1 MKAEHCTLCELEVPD
16 PPITHSEVDGVFCC
30 SGCLHVY
37 KLLQNMEGE
46 QAEQLRR
53 QTIQKRRSEQ
63 EQDPLPDDYNEAFFK
78 VDGMHCSTCESFV
91 ETLANRQDGIYKSE
105 ASYASEMIKVYYNSK
120 AVTAES
126 LPGRLSKLG
135 YNVKPVDSSEKNKQL
150 DELARIIIGGFFGI
164 IGLLLYVLFLYP
176 TYLGGGGIVPL
187 TESEKLFFVSNIF
200 VMTSFVLGYT
210 GFPILRGAW
219 VSLSVL
225 KPNMDLLITI
235 AAVSAYLYS
244 VGALLTGSSEV
255 YFDVTM
261 AIVLVVSI
269 GNYYE
274 KKIRAGKH
282 DLLEKLTEKRIQ
294 QARVIQNGTSK
305 QTAVENLNPGDR
317 ILVKAGER
325 IPIDGTV
332 VDGKGV
338 VNEAL
343 MTGESIPVSKNMG
356 DSVLSGTILTQNA
369 LTIEI
374 GDKVESTIDN
384 LMRIMWNIQSSRPG
398 QQRLADRIAAWF
410 VPAVI
415 LLGII
420 TFSYHMISGA
430 TATESMLS
438 SLAVLI
444 VSCPCA
450 LGLATPLA
458 IASGIRSGLE
468 HDIIFKTA
476 AVFEEQ
482 MDTATV
488 AFDKTGTL
496 TTGTMQ
502 LLDDGD
508 HEQALRYAAQLE
520 QYASHPIAEPIAAYK
535 SNEQGIEDFTSHS
548 TGISGQVDGKRIFVG
563 QPEWISNQLHITE
576 NQWAKINAS
585 RNEGNVPVAVGWNG
599 QVESILV
606 VGDQIRPEASNIV
619 KNLQAAGK
627 KVAIITGDSKQ
638 AGDAIRRKL
647 TPDFLFTET
656 RPDSKSN
663 IIEELRKFGRIAMI
677 GDGSNDAPALAKA
690 DLGIAFGNLT
700 AIAADSA
707 HVVIP
712 RERLSLIPA
721 AFHAI
726 KLTKNRIRQNLG
738 WAFLYNIIT
747 IPLAIAGAINP
758 LFAAVAMATSSL
770 LVVGNSSRD
779 MNLVANEFHS

>member
-1 MKAEHCTLCELEVPD
+1 
-16 PPITHSEVDGVFCC
+16 
-30 SGCLHVY
+30 
-37 KLLQNMEGE
+37 
-46 QAEQLRR
+46 
-53 QTIQKRRSEQ
+53 
-63 EQDPLPDDYNEAFFK
+63 
-78 VDGMHCSTCESFV
+78 
-91 ETLANRQDGIYKSE
+91 
-105 ASYASEMIKVYYNSK
+105 
-120 AVTAES
+120 
-126 LPGRLSKLG
+126 
-135 YNVKPVDSSEKNKQL
+135 
-150 DELARIIIGGFFGI
+150 
-164 IGLLLYVLFLYP
+164 
-176 TYLGGGGIVPL
+176 
-187 TESEKLFFVSNIF
+187 
-200 VMTSFVLGYT
+200 
-210 GFPILRGAW
+210 
-219 VSLSVL
+219 
-225 KPNMDLLITI
+225 
-235 AAVSAYLYS
+235 
-244 VGALLTGSSEV
+244 
-255 YFDVTM
+255 
-261 AIVLVVSI
+261 
-269 GNYYE
+269 
-274 KKIRAGKH
+274 
-282 DLLEKLTEKRIQ
+282 
-294 QARVIQNGTSK
+294 
-305 QTAVENLNPGDR
+305 
-317 ILVKAGER
+317 
-325 IPIDGTV
+325 
-332 VDGKGV
+332 
-338 VNEAL
+338 
-343 MTGESIPVSKNMG
+343 
-356 DSVLSGTILTQNA
+356 
-369 LTIEI
+369 
-374 GDKVESTIDN
+374 
-384 LMRIMWNIQSSRPG
+384 MWNIQSSRPG

-535 SNEQGIEDFTSHS
+535 SNEHGIEDFTSHS

>member
-1 MKAEHCTLCELEVPD
+1 MTSEPCTLCELETPD
-16 PPITHSEVDGVFCC
+16 PPITDSDVDGIFCC
-30 SGCLHVY
+30 SGCLQVY

-46 QAEQLRR
+46 QAKQIRR
-53 QTIQKRRSEQ
+53 QTIQKRHNNQ
-63 EQDPLPDDYNEAFFK
+63 EEVALPEDCEEAFFR
-78 VDGMHCSTCESFV
+78 VNGMHCSTCESFV
-91 ETLANRQDGIYKSE
+91 ETLADRQDGIYKSE
-105 ASYASEMIKVYYNSK
+105 ASYASEMIKVYYDPTTIK
-120 AVTAES
+120 PDT
-126 LPGRLSKLG
+126 LPDKLSKLG
-135 YNVKPVDSSEKNKQL
+135 YKVKPIGSSEKEDQL
-150 DELARIIIGGFFGI
+150 NEVARITIGGFFGI

-176 TYLGGGGIVPL
+176 IYLGGSGMVPL
-187 TESEKLFFVSNIF
+187 TASEKLFFVANIF
-200 VMTSFVLGYT
+200 VMTTFVLLYT

-225 KPNMDLLITI
+225 KPNMDLLISI

-244 VGALLTGSSEV
+244 VGALLSGSSEV

-274 KKIRAGKH
+274 KKIKSGKQ
-282 DLLEKLTEKRIQ
+282 DLLENLTRKQIQ
-294 QARVIQNGTSK
+294 HARLLQNGETK
-305 QTAVENLNPGDR
+305 EIAIEDLNPGDLV
-317 ILVKAGER
+317 LVKAGER

-332 VDGKGV
+332 TDGQGV

-343 MTGESIPVSKNMG
+343 MTGESIPVSKNVG
-356 DSVLSGTILTQNA
+356 DSVLSGTILTQNTLA
-369 LTIEI
+369 IKT
-374 GDKVESTIDN
+374 GNTVESTIDN
-384 LMRIMWNIQSSRPG
+384 LMQMMWNIQSARPG

-415 LLGII
+415 LLGIA
-420 TFSYHMISGA
+420 TFGYHMMTGA

-468 HDIIFKTA
+468 HEIIFKTA

-482 MDTATV
+482 MDASTV

-508 HEQALRYAAQLE
+508 NEQALRYAAELE
-520 QYASHPIAEPIAAYK
+520 QYSSHPIAQPIAAYATG
-535 SNEQGIEDFTSHS
+535 QDGVDDFSSYS
-548 TGISGQVDGKRIFVG
+548 TGITGKVEGKVIFVG
-563 QPEWISNQLHITE
+563 QPEWIVNELQITE
-576 NQWAKINAS
+576 SQWEKINSS
-585 RNEGNVPVAVGWNG
+585 RNEGNVPIAVGWDG
-599 QVESILV
+599 KVESVLV
-606 VGDQIRPEASNIV
+606 VGDQIRSEASNIIQ
-619 KNLQAAGK
+619 NLQATGK

-638 AGDAIRRKL
+638 AGEALRNKL
-647 TPDFLFTET
+647 NPDFLFTET
-656 RPDSKSN
+656 RPHSKSN
-663 IIEELRKFGRIAMI
+663 IIEELQKFGRVAMV
-677 GDGSNDAPALAKA
+677 GDGSNDAPALAQA

-712 RERLSLIPA
+712 RERVQLITA
-721 AFHAI
+721 AFQAI

-779 MNLVANEFHS
+779 MNLTP

>member
-1 MKAEHCTLCELEVPD
+1 MKAQHCTLCELETPD
-16 PPITHSEVDGVFCC
+16 PPVTDSEVDGAFCC

-37 KLLQNMEGE
+37 KLLQNMDGK

-53 QTIQKRRSEQ
+53 QTIQKRRNEQ
-63 EQDPLPDDYNEAFFK
+63 EQDSLPKDYEEAFFK
-78 VDGMHCSTCESFV
+78 VNGMHCSTCESFV
-91 ETLANRQDGIYKSE
+91 ETLADRQEGIYKSE
-105 ASYASEMIKVYYNSK
+105 ASYASEMIKVYYDPKSLK
-120 AVTAES
+120 PES
-126 LPGRLSKLG
+126 LPDKLSKLG
-135 YNVKPVDSSEKNKQL
+135 YKVKPVDSSEKDEQL
-150 DELARIIIGGFFGI
+150 NEIARIIIGGFFGI
-164 IGLLLYVLFLYP
+164 IGLMLYVLFLYP

-187 TESEKLFFVSNIF
+187 TEFEKLFFISNIF
-200 VMTSFVLGYT
+200 VMTTFVLGYT

-244 VGALLTGSSEV
+244 VGALLTGSAEV

-261 AIVLVVSI
+261 AIILVVSI

-274 KKIRAGKH
+274 KKIRAGKQ
-282 DLLEKLTEKRIQ
+282 DLLAKLTEKRIQ
-294 QARVIQNGTSK
+294 QARVLQNGEAK
-305 QTAVENLNPGDR
+305 EVAVENLNPGDR
-317 ILVKAGER
+317 ILIKAGER

-332 VDGKGV
+332 IDGRGV

-343 MTGESIPVSKNMG
+343 MTGESIPVSKTVG
-356 DSVLSGTILTQNA
+356 DTVLSGTILTQNA

-374 GDKVESTIDN
+374 GDTVESTIDN
-384 LMRIMWNIQSSRPG
+384 LMRMMWNIQSARPG

-420 TFSYHMISGA
+420 TFGYHMISGA
-430 TATESMLS
+430 TTTESMLS

-468 HDIIFKTA
+468 HEIIFKTA

-482 MDTATV
+482 MDATTV

-496 TTGTMQ
+496 TTGSMQ
-502 LLDDGD
+502 LLDDGES
-508 HEQALRYAAQLE
+508 EQAIGYASQLE
-520 QYASHPIAEPIAAYK
+520 QYASHPIAEPIAAYATNK
-535 SNEQGIEDFTSHS
+535 NGVDDFTSYS
-548 TGISGQVDGKRIFVG
+548 RGISGHIDGRHIFVG
-563 QPEWISNQLHITE
+563 QPEWISNQLQITE
-576 NQWAKINAS
+576 SQWHKINSS

-606 VGDQIRPEASNIV
+606 VGDQIRPEAANIV
-619 KNLQAAGK
+619 KKLQAAGK

-638 AGDAIRRKL
+638 AGDAIRDKL
-647 TPDFLFTET
+647 KPDFLFTET

-663 IIEELRKFGRIAMI
+663 IIEELQKLGRIAMI
-677 GDGSNDAPALAKA
+677 GDGSNDAPALAQA

-712 RERLSLIPA
+712 REELTVIPA
-721 AFHAI
+721 VFNAI

-779 MNLVANEFHS
+779 MDLMDKEFYS

>member
-1 MKAEHCTLCELEVPD
+1 MKAEHCTLCELETPN
-16 PPITHSEVDGVFCC
+16 PPITDDDVDGFFCC
-30 SGCLHVY
+30 SGCLRVY

-53 QTIQKRRSEQ
+53 QTIQKRRNEQ
-63 EQDPLPDDYNEAFFK
+63 GQDILPEDYEEAFFK
-78 VDGMHCSTCESFV
+78 VNGMHCSTCESFI
-91 ETLANRQDGIYKSE
+91 ETLTDREEGIYKSE
-105 ASYASEMIKVYYNSK
+105 ASYASEMIKVYYD
-120 AVTAES
+120 AATLDLDE
-126 LPGRLSKLG
+126 LPDRLSKYG
-135 YNVKPVDSSEKNKQL
+135 YKIRDTDSRA
-150 DELARIIIGGFFGI
+150 DENQQNEIVRLIIGGFFGI
-164 IGLLLYVLFLYP
+164 IGLLLYILFLYP
-176 TYLGGGGIVPL
+176 NYIGYEDFIPVTNI
-187 TESEKLFFVSNIF
+187 ERLFFVSNIA
-200 VMTSFVLGYT
+200 VMTTFVLLYT
-210 GFPILRGAW
+210 GYPILRGAW

-225 KPNMDLLITI
+225 KPNMDLLISI

-244 VGALLTGSSEV
+244 VGAMLIGSAEV

-274 KKIRAGKH
+274 KRIKAGKQ
-282 DLLEKLTEKRIQ
+282 DLLDELAEKRIK
-294 QARVIQNGTSK
+294 QARVFHNGQLK
-305 QTAVENLNPGDR
+305 EIAVEDLTPGDR
-317 ILVKAGER
+317 VLVKAGER

-332 VDGKGV
+332 VDGAGV

-343 MTGESIPVSKNMG
+343 MTGESMPVSKNEG
-356 DSVLSGTILTQNA
+356 DRVLSGTILTQNT

-374 GDKVESTIDN
+374 DETVQSTIDN
-384 LMRIMWNIQSSRPG
+384 LMRAMWDIQSTRPG

-415 LLGII
+415 LLGMI
-420 TFSYHMISGA
+420 TFGYHMFIGEG
-430 TATESMLS
+430 ATESMLA

-458 IASGIRSGLE
+458 IASGIRSGLKHE
-468 HDIIFKTA
+468 IIFKTA

-482 MDTATV
+482 SKTATV

-502 LLDDGD
+502 LLDEGND
-508 HEQALRYAAQLE
+508 EQALGYAAQLE
-520 QYASHPIAEPIAAYK
+520 QYASHPIAEPIAGYG
-535 SNEQGIEDFTSHS
+535 SNQNSVDDFSS
-548 TGISGQVDGKRIFVG
+548 QSRGVSGQIDGKHIWVG
-563 QPEWISNQLHITE
+563 QPEWISNQLQITE
-576 NQWAKINAS
+576 TQWQKINFS
-585 RNEGNVPVAVGWNG
+585 RNEGNVPVAVGWDNR
-599 QVESILV
+599 VRSILV
-606 VGDQIRPEASNIV
+606 VGDQMRKEAPDII
-619 KNLQAAGK
+619 KELQSDGK
-627 KVAIITGDSKQ
+627 KVAIITGDSRQ
-638 AGDAIRRKL
+638 AGNAIQKKL
-647 TPDFLFTET
+647 HPDFLFTET

-663 IIEELRKFGRIAMI
+663 IINQLRKFGRIAMI
-677 GDGSNDAPALAKA
+677 GDGSNDAPALAQA

-712 RERLSLIPA
+712 RDRLKLIPVT
-721 AFHAI
+721 FKTI
-726 KLTKNRIRQNLG
+726 QLTKNRIRQNLG

-779 MNLVANEFHS
+779 MRLIAR